1 MKNRVKILTLSLSA
15 LLLLSGCAPK
25 SPKAPKEKKRP
36 KRVLWNERFGADRNY
51 NFKPEPFSLD
61 SKQNDP
67 ELLGPQSTLKKSL
80 TSTEANLNDSSKTE
94 VPNNLDDPDL
104 AEGFLAKNNG
114 SSNKKPSTSHQ
125 PMTKSRCIELIG
137 QSDFDKYTKQFGS
150 QKAALRKCTI
160 LERVQK
166 R

>member
-1 MKNRVKILTLSLSA
+1 MKNRIRVLTLSLSA

-25 SPKAPKEKKRP
+25 SPKVPKEKKRP
-36 KRVLWNERFGADRNY
+36 KRVLWNESSSADRNY
-51 NFKPEPFSLD
+51 AFKPEPFSLD
-61 SKQNDP
+61 SKQSDP

-80 TSTEANLNDSSKTE
+80 TSTGESLNDTSKTE
-94 VPNNLDDPDL
+94 VQNSSDDPDS
-104 AEGFLAKNNG
+104 AEGFLAKDNG
-114 SSNKKPSTSHQ
+114 SSNKKPSASHQ

-137 QSDFDKYTKQFGS
+137 QSEFDKYTKQFGS